1 MSETNLVINE
11 KYTKLASGEQISR
24 TAQALEANGIRV
36 FVVENREEARKKLLE
51 LLPEKAEVFLSSST
65 TINELGV
72 GEEID
77 QSGRYDSVRA
87 KLARMDRATQGREMI
102 KMGAVPEYIIGSVHA
117 VTESGSLIIASNT
130 GSQLAGY
137 ASSAA
142 KVIYV
147 VGTHKIVPT
156 LEEGFTRVEEYSLPL
171 EDVRAMQ
178 AYGMHSNISKLLIV
192 HREVMPG
199 RVSLILVKDKVGF

>member
-1 MSETNLVINE
+1 MGETNLVVNE
-11 KYTKLASGEQISR
+11 KYAKLASEEQISHV
-24 TAQALEANGIRV
+24 AQALEANGIRV
-36 FVVENREEARKKLLE
+36 FVVENREEARNKLLE

-72 GEEID
+72 VEEID
-77 QSGRYDSVRA
+77 QSGRYDSVRV
-87 KLARMDRATQGREMI
+87 KLASMDRATQGREMI

-117 VTESGSLIIASNT
+117 VTENGSLIIASNT
-130 GSQLAGY
+130 GSQLAGF
-137 ASSAA
+137 AASAA
-142 KVIYV
+142 NVVYV
-147 VGTHKIVPT
+147 VGSHKIVPT
-156 LEEGFTRVEEYSLPL
+156 LEEGFKRVEEYSLPL

-199 RVSLILVKDKVGF
+199 RVSLILVKDKIGF